1 MQMDSWYGGLAKEY
15 LRVQLFWSPLVTA
28 AAALALNPLQD
39 FARVF
44 PRSLL
49 VAAVAS
55 SVCFVPVLFA
65 LGLSQRARARGRPP
79 AAHGRAWYL
88 ALALAGM
95 PLGLFLAAWVT
106 QIVFGVRAPESF
118 RDYRFG
124 AFLGTLIAGLFFLW
138 QSLGEARAAALAA
151 ELRLE
156 QAETHKLKAQLSAL
170 TAQLN
175 PHFLFNAL
183 NAIASLIQTD
193 PEQAERTVL
202 KLSELYRGILG
213 ATRREQ
219 HTLHDELELCQ
230 AYLDVERARF
240 PDLFSVHVEVAETL
254 DPKTVYV
261 PVLVLQ
267 PAVENAV
274 THGLAERAPGGTL
287 SLRAQRHGDT
297 LELRVEDDGIG
308 LGHSPRKGAGLG
320 IETTRQRLRLC
331 HGDSAS
337 LELASP
343 LTGGTHVVVRLPLP
357 GAP

>member
-1 MQMDSWYGGLAKEY
+1 MNSWYGGLAKQY
-15 LRVQLFWSPLVTA
+15 LTVQLFWNPLVTA

-55 SVCFVPVLFA
+55 SVCFVPVLIA
-65 LGLSQRARARGRPP
+65 LGLTERARARGRPV
-79 AAHGRAWYL
+79 AVHGRAWYL
-88 ALALAGM
+88 ALALASM
-95 PLGLFLAAWVT
+95 PFGLFLAAWVT
-106 QIVFGVRAPESF
+106 QSVFGVRASDNF
-118 RDYRFG
+118 RNYRFG

-138 QSLGEARAAALAA
+138 QSLGDARAAALAA

-156 QAETHKLKAQLSAL
+156 QAETHKLKAQLAAL

-183 NAIASLIQTD
+183 NAIASLVQTD

-202 KLSELYRGILG
+202 KLSELYRGILS

-240 PDLFSVHVEVAETL
+240 PDLFTVHVHVAEAL
-254 DPKTVYV
+254 DPRRIYV

-267 PAVENAV
+267 PSVENAV
-274 THGLAERAPGGTL
+274 THGLSERAPGGTL
-287 SLRAQRHGDT
+287 AIRADRQGET
-297 LELRVEDDGIG
+297 LELQVQDDGVG
-308 LGHSPRKGAGLG
+308 LGQSLRKGAGLG

-331 HGDSAS
+331 HGDRAS
-337 LELASP
+337 IELSSPAS
-343 LTGGTHVVVRLPLP
+343 GGTHVVVRLPFQE
-357 GAP
+357 AP